1 MRIED
6 IRKGIAVVSTAVVA
20 ICIISVACA
29 LAVPG
34 AWVEVD
40 GTDSLSVEWSGLG
53 LMLDGTLEVRS
64 NMNYDMDDL
73 DVKVVMT
80 DPSRGSYA
88 TVLDLSDLT
97 LYAHDTT
104 SVDVHRSIP
113 VLSMLLMADDVLTVD
128 GKPLEF
134 RISVSCS
141 YLLGLASFSTE
152 AVVEVPMTA
161 DGEVLS
167 WDVVMDDTETW
178 TLGADGLADWI
189 LPDEDIL
196 IAVSGGGESA
206 TLSVTADEGLLTV
219 SAHSDSGLDGVFQR
233 ISDSECMQVDG
244 ATLDRGQVRTIGEVL
259 DVVRRF

>member
-6 IRKGIAVVSTAVVA
+6 VRKGIAVVSTAVVA
-20 ICIISVACA
+20 ACIISVACA

-34 AWVEVD
+34 DWVEVD

-64 NMNYDMDDL
+64 NMNYDIDDL
-73 DVKVVMT
+73 DLKVVMV
-80 DPSRGSYA
+80 DPARGSYA
-88 TVLDLSDLT
+88 TVLDLSDIT
-97 LYAHDTT
+97 LHAHDTT
-104 SVDVHRSIP
+104 VVDVHRSIP

-134 RISVSCS
+134 RVTASCS

-161 DGEVLS
+161 DGEVLR
-167 WDVVMDDTETW
+167 WDVVTDDADTW
-178 TLGADGLADWI
+178 TLEADGLADWI
-189 LPDEDIL
+189 LSDEDVL
-196 IAVSGGGESA
+196 ITVSGGGESA
-206 TLSVTADEGLLTV
+206 TLSVTGDDGLLTV
-219 SAHSDSGLDGVFQR
+219 SAHSDTGLDGVFQR
-233 ISDSECMQVDG
+233 ISDSEHMQVDG
-244 ATLDRGQVRTIGEVL
+244 AVLDRDQVRTIGEVL